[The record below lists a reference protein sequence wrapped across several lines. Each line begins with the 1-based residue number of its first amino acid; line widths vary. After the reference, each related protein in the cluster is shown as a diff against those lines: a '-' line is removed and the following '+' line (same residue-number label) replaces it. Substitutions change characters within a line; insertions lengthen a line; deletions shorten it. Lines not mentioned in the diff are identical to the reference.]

1 MKSLKFVLL
10 FGAIVSLF
18 LFVRCDDD
26 ALFNDTQ
33 GLEVTAQ
40 KGGRPTTETASNNLS
55 FPVLWS
61 DDFEKPL
68 PGFYN
73 EYALNGSWWYVWGV
87 DPIDPNAV
95 YDILSCEPDPLNPDK
110 CLDGRTPGAD
120 GSIVY
125 KAYLQ
130 KDLKNQWQ
138 AFNATQVGPLNVDQ
152 IDWGDDL
159 ESVNWSLTSQVRCEV
174 ALYETLANKTFMRG
188 EVPTTLPQ
196 YPQFPMRHVSGW
208 GIDEVHGLATSM
220 DASVPTP
227 AYDLVTG
234 DMATVYSHN
243 ARFTIQKLNV
253 VNLPDLTNKLK
264 WVPMVGWTEIDGI
277 TENLVN
283 PPLFNKAVYESLD
296 GPGFYNAEINVK
308 GKVIYGYTWKVRT
321 LNQGAGYYRL
331 TFSLDYDESTPV
343 DLNTFFDEST
353 EILLAEEVTIESED
367 GGGGIAII
375 DHANELTYMDILII
389 NKKTG
394 SGRR

>member
-1 MKSLKFVLL
+1 MKTLKIILL

-26 ALFNDTQ
+26 AFFNDTQ

-40 KGGRPTTETASNNLS
+40 KGGRPTTETAGNNLS

-73 EYALNGSWWYVWGV
+73 EYTLNGSWWYVWGE
-87 DPIDPNAV
+87 DPIDPNVPIYGCA
-95 YDILSCEPDPLNPDK
+95 PDPNNPEL
-110 CLDGRTPGAD
+110 CIDGTPPGGD
-120 GSIVY
+120 GTIVY

-138 AFNATQVGPLNVDQ
+138 AFNATQDGPLYVDQ

-174 ALYETLANKTFMRG
+174 VLYEALAGKTFTRG
-188 EVPTTLPQ
+188 ETPTPLPA

-253 VNLPDLTNKLK
+253 LNLSDLTGKLE
-264 WVPMVGWTEIDGI
+264 WVPKEGWKEMEGT
-277 TENLVN
+277 TTNLVN
-283 PPLFNKAVYESLD
+283 DPIFNMAVYNASD
-296 GPGFYNAEINVK
+296 GPGYYAAEINVK
-308 GKVIYGYTWKVRT
+308 GKVIYGYTWKVRN
-321 LNQGAGYYRL
+321 LNQGTGYYRL
-331 TFSLDYDESTPV
+331 TFSLDANGGLVP
-343 DLNTFFDEST
+343 LNTFFDENT
-353 EILLAEEVTIESED
+353 EILVAEEVTTEADD
-367 GGGGIAII
+367 GSSGGKAII
-375 DHANELTYMDILII
+375 DVPNNLTYMDILLVA
-389 NKKTG
+389 KKSG
-394 SGRR
+394 SKRP

>member
-1 MKSLKFVLL
+1 MKTLKIILL

-55 FPVLWS
+55 FPVIWS
-61 DDFEKPL
+61 DDFEKTL
-68 PGFYN
+68 PGIYN
-73 EYALNGSWWYVWGV
+73 TYSLNGSWWYVWGV
-87 DPIDPNAV
+87 DPIDPQAP
-95 YDILSCEPDPLNPDK
+95 IFSCEPDPLDPTK
-110 CLDGRTPGAD
+110 CVGGKTPGD
-120 GSIVY
+120 GVSVVY

-130 KDLKNQWQ
+130 KDAKNQWQ
-138 AFNATQVGPLNVDQ
+138 AFNATQVEQLFVDQ

-174 ALYETLANKTFMRG
+174 VLYETLSGKTFMRG

-208 GIDEVHGLATSM
+208 GIDEVHGLATPM

-227 AYDLVTG
+227 AYDLVPG

-253 VNLPDLTNKLK
+253 TNLSELTGKLEWK
-264 WVPMVGWTEIDGI
+264 PLEGWTEIEG
-277 TENLVN
+277 TVENLVSL
-283 PPLFNKAVYESLD
+283 PIFNKAVYQALD
-296 GPGFYNAEINVK
+296 GPGSYSAEINVK
-308 GKVIYGYTWKVRT
+308 GKVIYGYTWKVRN
-321 LNQGAGYYRL
+321 LNQGTGYYRL
-331 TFSLDYDESTPV
+331 TFSLDDVDGTPAE
-343 DLNTFFDEST
+343 LNTFFDANT
-353 EILLAEEVTIESED
+353 KILVAEEVTTEADD
-367 GGGGIAII
+367 GSSGGTAVM
-375 DHANELTYMDILII
+375 DWANNLTYMDILIV
-389 NKKTG
+389 NKG